1 MLSPMEKNL
10 GISVTVSHIPVVTCY
25 LEISQ
30 GTVPYEKTRMLARGK
45 STRFSL
51 GRSYLRPRVGPQAKR
66 QRAECVIVS
75 SMTPPS
81 PHLTKTNR
89 FTAEN
94 SEKMKKKAKRCDF
107 RLTEKGWI
115 ISLGSMRICLYL
127 LPVTLHRK
135 TAAVVITN

>member
-1 MLSPMEKNL
+1 MLSRDLPRHR
-10 GISVTVSHIPVVTCY
+10 TVREDKDC
-25 LEISQ
+25 L
-30 GTVPYEKTRMLARGK
+30 LAVN
-45 STRFSL
+45 
-51 GRSYLRPRVGPQAKR
+51 PRVSAWGDLIYDPGSDHKR
-66 QRAECVIVS
+66 SGRELRAECVIVS

-81 PHLTKTNR
+81 PHLTITNR

-127 LPVTLHRK
+127 LPCTGKLQLLS
-135 TAAVVITN
+135 